1 MIVEVREKPYKT
13 VLFWMNKEEAQD
25 KKLME
30 SLSSQFDEW
39 TAKKYRCVVF
49 KSGRGQNM
57 EEALYLLMKR
67 HYEVIAQER
76 AEKTL

>member
-1 MIVEVREKPYKT
+1 MIVEVKEKPYKT

-30 SLSSQFDEW
+30 SLSSQFAEW

-49 KSGRGQNM
+49 KSGQGKHM
-57 EEALYLLMKR
+57 EDSLYSLMKR
-67 HYEVIAQER
+67 HYEIIATENS
-76 AEKTL
+76 EKTS